1 MNDNWIRN
9 DLTIGEVAEI
19 LDIPAKMLRYWDG
32 IDLLKPHS
40 INEMNGYRYYSSSQ
54 FYLLNF
60 IKYLRKL
67 DVPYSTIKARLHDT
81 DFGFLDSLLKEQVEV
96 TDSRIRE
103 LNFIRETFLHHISDM
118 ENATKIQDLEAVLIK
133 TYPERKIIRLISTIN
148 SRLDFELS
156 IGKLEKLIHGN
167 PTLLVSQVGLI
178 MCKEDVQAGR
188 YNTFCGS
195 FVPYGTYTAGER
207 ALAILPEGEYATIRF
222 WGSISTSEKY
232 YAMLVDFVKRNNY
245 SVIGDMTRSCLAPGM
260 IQEKH
265 AHLAEISIPVKKQPD
280 EET

>member
-19 LDIPAKMLRYWDG
+19 LDIPAKMLRYWDE

-103 LNFIRETFLHHISDM
+103 LNFIRD
-118 ENATKIQDLEAVLIK
+118 
-133 TYPERKIIRLISTIN
+133 RK
-148 SRLDFELS
+148 
-156 IGKLEKLIHGN
+156 
-167 PTLLVSQVGLI
+167 
-178 MCKEDVQAGR
+178 
-188 YNTFCGS
+188 
-195 FVPYGTYTAGER
+195 
-207 ALAILPEGEYATIRF
+207 
-222 WGSISTSEKY
+222 
-232 YAMLVDFVKRNNY
+232 
-245 SVIGDMTRSCLAPGM
+245 SV
-260 IQEKH
+260 
-265 AHLAEISIPVKKQPD
+265 V
-280 EET
+280 